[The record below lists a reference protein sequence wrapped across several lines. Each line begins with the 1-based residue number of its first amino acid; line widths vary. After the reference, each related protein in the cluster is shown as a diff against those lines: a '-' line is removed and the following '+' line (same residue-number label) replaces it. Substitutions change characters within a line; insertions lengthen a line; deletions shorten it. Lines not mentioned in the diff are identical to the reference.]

1 MRGAVLPFFFYPFK
15 ALYMNNYKF
24 KIMDILTIKTKE
36 GEKEVEKTYSF
47 SIFGVVVLSILL
59 GGIFVNV
66 DLGSKG

>member
-1 MRGAVLPFFFYPFK
+1 
-15 ALYMNNYKF
+15 
-24 KIMDILTIKTKE
+24 MDILTIKTKE